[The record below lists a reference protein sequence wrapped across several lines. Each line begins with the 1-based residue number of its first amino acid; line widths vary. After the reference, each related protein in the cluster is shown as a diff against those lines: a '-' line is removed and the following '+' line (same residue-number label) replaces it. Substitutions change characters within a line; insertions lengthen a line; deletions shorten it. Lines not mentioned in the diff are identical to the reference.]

1 MSNIELVVNNMI
13 DLPSIKGL
21 EIRYNEKSKRI
32 IDIQLKDDLV
42 DKLIFPFHKF
52 DITALEYK
60 PFTRFTIAKS
70 LDDLTENKLSE
81 FLNLTI
87 KDRNSGC
94 VILKTNNTNKNVDDV
109 FLTKLSTAISY
120 LIGLPNHDL
129 MAGKYY
135 ARFHVKHSDSSDSY
149 LRKAYIN
156 MDLHTD
162 GTYVK
167 EKTDW
172 LLMTKLE
179 EKNVQGGETALLH
192 LDDWEH
198 CEDLSKDPVGREDF
212 VWGSPKSKN
221 VDYKVKHPI
230 FFDDND
236 GRPQIS
242 YIDQFPEP
250 QNMNQ
255 GNFLQKLSDSLEES
269 KKKIITELPV
279 GSAVIAN
286 NYFWLHGRK
295 PFKENKN
302 LSRELLR
309 IRGSFFTN

>member
-1 MSNIELVVNNMI
+1 MHQ
-13 DLPSIKGL
+13 DLKYLDGF
-21 EIRYNEKSKRI
+21 EISFHEKSKRI
-32 IDIQLKDDLV
+32 INIKIEDQV
-42 DKLIFPFHKF
+42 VERLIFPFKKF

-70 LDDLTENKLSE
+70 LDDITSNELSKY
-81 FLNLTI
+81 LNSIL
-87 KDRNSGC
+87 KDRNTGC
-94 VILKTNNTNKNVDDV
+94 FIIGPKIISKKVDHN
-109 FLTKLSTAISY
+109 FLVKLSTAITH
-120 LIGLPNHDL
+120 LIGNPNHDS

-135 ARFHVKHSDSSDSY
+135 ARFHVKHEDNSDSY
-149 LRKAYIN
+149 LRKAYTN

-172 LLMTKLE
+172 ILMTKLE
-179 EKNVQGGETALLH
+179 EENVIGGESYILH

-198 CEDLSKDPVGREDF
+198 LGDFINDDVGKQNF
-212 VWGSPKSKN
+212 IWGSPKSKN
-221 VDYKVKHPI
+221 IDYKVEHPV
-230 FFDDND
+230 FSKDEKGN
-236 GRPQIS
+236 PQIS

-250 QNMNQ
+250 KNMEQ
-255 GNFLQKLSDSLEES
+255 GIFLQKLSDALEES
-269 KKKIITELPV
+269 QNKIVFPLPV
-279 GSAVIAN
+279 GSAIVAN

-309 IRGSFFTN
+309 IRGSFFNN

>member
-120 LIGLPNHDL
+120 LIGLPNHDS

-255 GNFLQKLSDSLEES
+255 GNFLQKLSDALEES

-309 IRGSFFTN
+309 IRGSFFTY

>member
-1 MSNIELVVNNMI
+1 MEKITGFETS
-13 DLPSIKGL
+13 KH
-21 EIRYNEKSKRI
+21 EKSKRI
-32 IDIQLKDDLV
+32 YKVKIEDQII

-52 DITALEYK
+52 DVTALEYK
-60 PFTRFTIAKS
+60 PFTRFTLAKS
-70 LDDLTENKLSE
+70 LDDLTSNKLS
-81 FLNLTI
+81 NLI
-87 KDRNSGC
+87 NS
-94 VILKTNNTNKNVDDV
+94 ILKERETGCFIIETNSENKKIDDI
-109 FLTKLSTAISY
+109 FLVKLSTAITH
-120 LIGLPNHDL
+120 LIGLPNHDS

-135 ARFHVKHSDSSDSY
+135 ARFHVKHEDHSDSY

-167 EKTDW
+167 EVTDW

-179 EKNVQGGETALLH
+179 EKNVEGGETTLLH

-198 CEDLSKDPVGREDF
+198 CEDFSKDPIGRQNF
-212 VWGSPKSKN
+212 IWTSPKSKN
-221 VDYKVKHPI
+221 VDYKVEHPV
-230 FFDDND
+230 FTEDEK

-250 QNMNQ
+250 NNMDQ
-255 GNFLQKLSDSLEES
+255 GNFLQKLSDALEES
-269 KKKIITELPV
+269 NNKVITKLPV
-279 GSAVIAN
+279 GSIIVAN

-295 PFKENKN
+295 AFKQNKN

>member
-1 MSNIELVVNNMI
+1 MHESLGDIE
-13 DLPSIKGL
+13 GF
-21 EIRYNEKSKRI
+21 EISFHEKSKRI
-32 IDIQLKDDLV
+32 INIKIEDQIIER
-42 DKLIFPFHKF
+42 LIFPFKKF

-70 LDDLTENKLSE
+70 LNDIASGKLGNFINSILRNRDTGCFIIGPKNLSSKINQN
-81 FLNLTI
+81 FL
-87 KDRNSGC
+87 
-94 VILKTNNTNKNVDDV
+94 V
-109 FLTKLSTAISY
+109 KLSTAITH
-120 LIGLPNHDL
+120 LIGNPNHDS

-135 ARFHVKHSDSSDSY
+135 ARFHVKHADNSDSY

-172 LLMTKLE
+172 LLMSKLE
-179 EKNVQGGETALLH
+179 EENVQGGETSLLH

-198 CEDLSKDPVGREDF
+198 LNELFKDDVGKQNF
-212 VWGSPKSKN
+212 IWGSPKSKN
-221 VDYKVKHPI
+221 IDYKVEHPV
-230 FFDDND
+230 FSEDEE
-236 GRPQIS
+236 GRAQIS

-250 QNMNQ
+250 KNMEQ
-255 GNFLQKLSDSLEES
+255 GLFLQKLSDTLEES
-269 KKKIITELPV
+269 KKKIIIPLIV
-279 GSAVIAN
+279 GSTLVAN

-309 IRGSFFTN
+309 IRGSFFNN

>member
-1 MSNIELVVNNMI
+1 MEKIT
-13 DLPSIKGL
+13 GF
-21 EIRYNEKSKRI
+21 EISKHEKSKRI
-32 IDIQLKDDLV
+32 YKVKIEDQII

-52 DITALEYK
+52 DVTALEYK
-60 PFTRFTIAKS
+60 PFTRFTLAKS
-70 LDDLTENKLSE
+70 LDDLTSNKFSNLINSILKERETGCFIIETNPENKKIDDI
-81 FLNLTI
+81 FL
-87 KDRNSGC
+87 
-94 VILKTNNTNKNVDDV
+94 V
-109 FLTKLSTAISY
+109 KLSTAVTH
-120 LIGLPNHDL
+120 LIGIPNHDS

-135 ARFHVKHSDSSDSY
+135 ARFHVKHEDHSDSY

-167 EKTDW
+167 EVTDW

-179 EKNVQGGETALLH
+179 EKNVEGGETTLLH

-198 CEDLSKDPVGREDF
+198 CEDFSKDPIERQNF
-212 VWGSPKSKN
+212 IWASPKSKN
-221 VDYKVKHPI
+221 VDYKVEHPV
-230 FFDDND
+230 FTEDEK

-250 QNMNQ
+250 NNMDQ
-255 GNFLQKLSDSLEES
+255 GNFLQKLSDALEES
-269 KKKIITELPV
+269 NNKVITKLPV
-279 GSAVIAN
+279 GSIIVAN

-295 PFKENKN
+295 AFKQNKN